1 MIKYITK
8 FETKFPAIVYDDALS
23 SQHVDEVNWK
33 NETSL
38 SEYDDGKYNAISENV
53 LVIDK
58 DLFCYDI
65 FSINNIELDKDDD
78 EGKIGIKQ
86 SSGDMF
92 VEPLHNG
99 MKPDVDT
106 YAHVSNMLWET
117 SHDTIIKNFAL
128 KSGRYAILEGS
139 DMAYWGNSQAENYK
153 IDLLTQEYEMFLI
166 SNEETI
172 DSGFTRFNSIMT
184 SLKSLYPDN
193 SSKNHV
199 RKSLCA
205 LPLKWRAKVTV
216 IEEVKDLA
224 TLPLDELIGNLKV
237 MK

>member
-53 LVIDK
+53 LGIDK

-99 MKPDVDT
+99 MNTD
-106 YAHVSNMLWET
+106 
-117 SHDTIIKNFAL
+117 
-128 KSGRYAILEGS
+128 
-139 DMAYWGNSQAENYK
+139 
-153 IDLLTQEYEMFLI
+153 
-166 SNEETI
+166 
-172 DSGFTRFNSIMT
+172 
-184 SLKSLYPDN
+184 
-193 SSKNHV
+193 
-199 RKSLCA
+199 
-205 LPLKWRAKVTV
+205 
-216 IEEVKDLA
+216 
-224 TLPLDELIGNLKV
+224 
-237 MK
+237 